1 MIYPYIKFM
10 YIYVY
15 LLDFDSID
23 VFLIKTKRHKVV
35 INIIYKKGAK
45 TSQKEPKYID
55 IKYDMI

>member
-1 MIYPYIKFM
+1 M